1 MHYYIFVPQKQ
12 TSVTGKRETLAAHST
27 LQLALKMNPLA
38 EDTTFTALLEK
49 CKATAQN
56 LGEKGGSFVV
66 LDGNA
71 NIVASS
77 FIGND
82 QNKTAAVCKGNTVVA
97 DGSDKKLWNPAEK
110 FGSCGLCYVCCGCIC
125 CDFNMLIG
133 AMCCTKKLH
142 LLGAVPIRGTDGLV
156 GALCVAGAGGSASND
171 KKIAVESLKG
181 AGWTLGEDGV
191 WTQGGKV
198 VEDMERA

>member
-1 MHYYIFVPQKQ
+1 
-12 TSVTGKRETLAAHST
+12 
-27 LQLALKMNPLA
+27 MNPLTG
-38 EDTTFTALLEK
+38 DTTFTALLEK
-49 CKATAQN
+49 CKVTAQSA
-56 LGEKGGSFVV
+56 GEKSASFVV

-71 NIVASS
+71 KVVANA

-82 QNKTAAVCKGNTVVA
+82 QNKTAAVCKGNAVVA

-191 WTQGGKV
+191 WAQGGKI